1 MAELDTNAGESSSI
15 CTSNT
20 EADISCHSSQ
30 SRTVSHESH
39 MMTSTAQPEPM
50 GGNTHQDLIEGDK
63 EEVPYHPI
71 SRLSQIILQN
81 PKKMKLSHEG
91 DMMTTTTQPEP
102 MAGNTH
108 QDLIKGDEKVVPYH
122 PISRLSQIVPQNPE
136 KNELTPEGDTMT
148 TTTQPEPMAGNAH
161 QDLIKGDA
169 KVVPYYSINWFSPI
183 IPQNPKTNELSHED
197 DMTTTSQPD
206 PMGGNTYQDHIK
218 GDDEVVPYHP
228 NRRLS
233 QIVAQNPKKNEYRA
247 LQRLVHQRR
256 MTKGMMRRAF
266 TLYNLEIGISSL
278 TPEVLS
284 SLEQLFELQDIQWP
298 TKLDRLLII
307 AEKFHYALRSLL
319 RQYG

>member
-39 MMTSTAQPEPM
+39 MMTSTAQSEPM

-71 SRLSQIILQN
+71 SRS
-81 PKKMKLSHEG
+81 
-91 DMMTTTTQPEP
+91 
-102 MAGNTH
+102 
-108 QDLIKGDEKVVPYH
+108 
-122 PISRLSQIVPQNPE
+122 SQIVPQNP
-136 KNELTPEGDTMT
+136 K
-148 TTTQPEPMAGNAH
+148 
-161 QDLIKGDA
+161 K
-169 KVVPYYSINWFSPI
+169 
-183 IPQNPKTNELSHED
+183 NELSHED
-197 DMTTTSQPD
+197 DMTTTSQPE

-228 NRRLS
+228 NCRLS

-307 AEKFHYALRSLL
+307 ADKFHYALRSLL